1 MIMEKFLTLSLPV
14 NTGTAT
20 GPTPVGDVNGT
31 ITSVVVDTVTDT
43 NADFVSDGVSV
54 DDVVVNVDTNA
65 YALVTNVAATALTL
79 DSDIFLVASQKY
91 RVMDESDAFTLT
103 DSAATFTSTVAVGD
117 VVLNGS
123 YVESTVVTID
133 SDTQLTLSAPI
144 ISTLPS
150 IPDADTY
157 FIYSEGDNDG
167 DRLFNISGIATV
179 AYMNSIY
186 CTVSYMDRKVGGG
199 LSQVSIYHT
208 TDTSAQEFHNTL
220 NNALVSAY
228 ETNWRD
234 VTTDLVLPQGM
245 RATIIM

>member
-1 MIMEKFLTLSLPV
+1 MEKFLTLSLPV
-14 NTGTAT
+14 DTGTAT

-43 NADFVSDGVSV
+43 TADFANDGVSV

-65 YALVTNVAATALTL
+65 YALVTNVAATVLTL

-123 YVESTVVTID
+123 YVESTVVTVD

-144 ISTLPS
+144 ISTLPAS
-150 IPDADTY
+150 PDADTY
-157 FIYSEGDNDG
+157 LIYSEGDNDG

-179 AYMNSIY
+179 AHMSNTY

-199 LSQVSIYHT
+199 LNQLSIYHT
-208 TDTSAQEFHNTL
+208 TDTSSLQFHHVL
-220 NNALVSAY
+220 NDGIVSAY
-228 ETNWRD
+228 ESNWRD

>member
-1 MIMEKFLTLSLPV
+1 M
-14 NTGTAT
+14 
-20 GPTPVGDVNGT
+20 GDVNGT

-144 ISTLPS
+144 ISTLPVS
-150 IPDADTY
+150 PDADTY

-179 AYMNSIY
+179 AYMSSTY
-186 CTVSYMDRKVGGG
+186 LSHDRHLRSGI
-199 LSQVSIYHT
+199 S
-208 TDTSAQEFHNTL
+208 
-220 NNALVSAY
+220 
-228 ETNWRD
+228 
-234 VTTDLVLPQGM
+234 
-245 RATIIM
+245 